1 MMTDNSP
8 LSALHALHY
17 RGRITYH
24 RAREQWER
32 ERERERER
40 AWLAD
45 SDLCNSRRVA
55 DRLRGVVPI
64 RLKQSRKVQTVLLV
78 TRGDNE
84 TSKSRASEFTKSRLY
99 CMCIQTAAQKS
110 VFQRLTVQWSL
121 YVCIANDHYMYR
133 QWSLYVP
140 PVVTIC
146 TTSGHICTT
155 SGHNTYVSPMI
166 TICTASGHYMYHQ
179 RSLYVPQVVTM
190 CTASGHYMYR
200 QWSLYVPPV

>member
-1 MMTDNSP
+1 
-8 LSALHALHY
+8 
-17 RGRITYH
+17 
-24 RAREQWER
+24 
-32 ERERERER
+32 
-40 AWLAD
+40 
-45 SDLCNSRRVA
+45 VA

-146 TTSGHICTT
+146 TTSGH
-155 SGHNTYVSPMI
+155 
-166 TICTASGHYMYHQ
+166 YMYH
-179 RSLYVPQVVTM
+179 
-190 CTASGHYMYR
+190 
-200 QWSLYVPPV
+200 QWSLYVPPVVIYVPPMVIYVPPVVTIRMYRQ